1 MSSKQGKKKD
11 TGFANHFMQWVEV
24 VRDGWRGYPGSLEVT
39 LHSSMAVVRKGCG
52 PAAPSVSGTE
62 L

>member
-39 LHSSMAVVRKGCG
+39 LHSSMAVVRRG
-52 PAAPSVSGTE
+52 
-62 L
+62 